1 MLNSLGKL
9 KLYRRFSYPLL
20 SFLMTFGIV
29 IGSPEA
35 SLAIPWLELLLRG
48 AQVVQ
53 LYSISDEEEIQLGRQ
68 INEQLISSGQIQLYR
83 NQEANRYVNQIGQR
97 LAANSTRPNIPY
109 TFQVV
114 QDNSINA
121 FATAGGYVYVT
132 TGLLRAVDNE
142 AQLAAVLAHEIGHI
156 ASRHSIEQ
164 MRQTAITRGLAS
176 AAGLD
181 RSTAVQLGVEL
192 ALQRP
197 RSRED
202 EYEADRRGIETLA
215 RAGYD
220 QRAMIAFLQKL
231 RNQPTPPTFLSTH
244 PAPDDRIAALLR
256 AISSNNTR

>member
-1 MLNSLGKL
+1 MSNIFAK
-9 KLYRRFSYPLL
+9 YHFHRRLSYPFVSLL
-20 SFLMTFGIV
+20 MAFGI
-29 IGSPEA
+29 IISSPEV
-35 SLAIPWLELLLRG
+35 SLAIPWLELLLQG

-53 LYSISDEEEIQLGRQ
+53 LYNISDEEEVQLGKQ
-68 INEQLISSGQIQLYR
+68 INQQLISSGQVELYSDR
-83 NQEANRYVNQIGQR
+83 KANTYVNRIGQR

-114 QDNSINA
+114 RDDSINA

-132 TGLLRAVDNE
+132 TGLMRAADNE

-164 MRQTAITRGLAS
+164 MRQTAIARGLAN

-197 RSRED
+197 RSRQD
-202 EYEADRRGIETLA
+202 EYEADRRGIETLT
-215 RAGYD
+215 RTGYD
-220 QRAMIAFLQKL
+220 PRAMIAFLQKL
-231 RNQPTPPTFLSTH
+231 RNQPSPPTFLSTH
-244 PAPDDRIAALLR
+244 PAPDDRIAALKR
-256 AISSNNTR
+256 EIDS

>member
-1 MLNSLGKL
+1 MKL
-9 KLYRRFSYPLL
+9 TSRFSYPLL
-20 SFLMTFGIV
+20 SLLMTFGIV

-35 SLAIPWLELLLRG
+35 SLALPWLEFLLRG

-53 LYSISDEEEIQLGRQ
+53 LYSISDKEEIQLGKQ
-68 INEQLISSGQIQLYR
+68 INQQLINSGQIQLYQ
-83 NQEANRYVNQIGQR
+83 NQNTNRYINKIGQR
-97 LAANSTRPNIPY
+97 LAANSSRPNIPY
-109 TFQVV
+109 TFQIV
-114 QDNSINA
+114 QDDSINA
-121 FATAGGYVYVT
+121 FATAGGYIYVT
-132 TGLLRAVDNE
+132 TGLLKAADNE
-142 AQLAAVLAHEIGHI
+142 AQIAAILAHEIGHI

-244 PAPDDRIAALLR
+244 PAPDDRIAVLR
-256 AISSNNTR
+256 REISRRDTR

>member
-1 MLNSLGKL
+1 MVFIMSNRFSNFHLH
-9 KLYRRFSYPLL
+9 RRFAYPCLSLL
-20 SFLMTFGIV
+20 MALGIV
-29 IGSPEA
+29 VASPEA
-35 SLAIPWLELLLRG
+35 SLAIPWLELLLQG

-53 LYSISDEEEIQLGRQ
+53 LYNISEEEEVQLGQQ
-68 INEQLISSGQIQLYR
+68 INQQLISSGQIQIYR
-83 NQEANRYVNQIGQR
+83 NQQANRYVAQIGQR

-114 QDNSINA
+114 QDDSINA

-132 TGLLRAVDNE
+132 TGLLRAADNE

-164 MRQTAITRGLAS
+164 MRQTAITRGLAN

-197 RSRED
+197 RSRKD
-202 EYEADRRGIETLA
+202 EYEADRRGIQTLA

-220 QRAMIAFLQKL
+220 PRAMIAFLQKL

-244 PAPDDRIAALLR
+244 PAPDDRIAALKR
-256 AISSNNTR
+256 EIDS

>member
-1 MLNSLGKL
+1 MTF
-9 KLYRRFSYPLL
+9 YRRFSYPLISVL
-20 SFLMTFGIV
+20 TTFGIV
-29 IGSPEA
+29 VSSSEV
-35 SLAIPWLELLLRG
+35 SLAVPWLELLLRG

-53 LYSISDEEEIQLGRQ
+53 LYNISDEEEVQLGRQ
-68 INEQLISSGQIQLYR
+68 INQQLISSGQIQLYR
-83 NQEANRYVNQIGQR
+83 NQKINNYVNQIGQR
-97 LAANSTRPNIPY
+97 LATNSSRPNIPY

-114 QDNSINA
+114 QDDSINA

-132 TGLLRAVDNE
+132 TGLLRAADNE
-142 AQLAAVLAHEIGHI
+142 AQLASVLAHEIGHI

-181 RSTAVQLGVEL
+181 RNIAVQLGVEL

-202 EYEADRRGIETLA
+202 EYEADHRGIQTLA

-244 PAPDDRIAALLR
+244 PAPDDRIAALR
-256 AISSNNTR
+256 REISRRDTR